1 MEKNYPEFDD
11 LREQFEAG
19 NISAVD
25 FVTMQSDEMTED
37 YEQFCQDENL
47 DSNSDFAAQAF
58 MDYREEL
65 FEESLSN

>member
-1 MEKNYPEFDD
+1 
-11 LREQFEAG
+11 
-19 NISAVD
+19 
-25 FVTMQSDEMTED
+25 MQSDEMTED